1 VESGH
6 GVLLL
11 ANVTR
16 VSLEALADT
25 ELGVAV
31 AAAGALLDVGD
42 DTSIALLG
50 RGEVDELDETAVVA
64 LARSKLLL
72 SVAS

>member
-1 VESGH
+1 MESGH
-6 GVLLL
+6 RVLLL
-11 ANVTR
+11 AHVTR
-16 VSLEALADT
+16 VSLETFANT

-50 RGEVDELDETAVVA
+50 RCEVDELDEAAVIA
-64 LARSKLLL
+64 LDL
-72 SVAS
+72 S